1 MKIVCESLD
10 EYDKLMR
17 ASKYLHD
24 FRITH
29 EDFINDFGKIDK
41 EIIIGINDNDD
52 PIIGFLQHLYLTVDD
67 FPNKR
72 EVILIE
78 GDN

>member
-1 MKIVCESLD
+1 MKIICETLD

-24 FRITH
+24 FRVSI
-29 EDFINDFGKIDK
+29 EDFLDEGGNMNEY
-41 EIIIGINDNDD
+41 EIFGINDNDD
-52 PIIGFLQHLYLTVDD
+52 EIIGFLQHLYLTEKD

-72 EVILIE
+72 EVIIVE
-78 GDN
+78 EK

>member
-29 EDFINDFGKIDK
+29 EDHIFFFFVKEYID
-41 EIIIGINDNDD
+41 ENNI
-52 PIIGFLQHLYLTVDD
+52 
-67 FPNKR
+67 
-72 EVILIE
+72 
-78 GDN
+78 